1 VAGGLRPFQFFH
13 PSALEPGLEV
23 IVEILLPEQVQTVAA
38 YTAQESIEHAGS
50 EHAMQRIKQR
60 KQDG

>member
-1 VAGGLRPFQFFH
+1 
-13 PSALEPGLEV
+13 V

-50 EHAMQRIKQR
+50 EHAMQRIAPSAR
-60 KQDG
+60 RSSVHSR